1 MVEMGKI
8 LEEFTSYAWILLV
21 VGIGIN
27 VVGAFIAQSLR
38 LPIWLDAIGTILVA
52 VLAGP
57 WVGAASGAATN
68 IIKWVTFDPVGG
80 PYALTQLAIG
90 LAAGY
95 AYKAGYYTKK
105 SNIIQVLGVSFLI
118 AIISTIISAPITVYL
133 FGGVTGG
140 GVDVITALL
149 LGTGEGEDAMG
160 GLLTAVFGS
169 ELIGD
174 ILDKTASVVLVFVI
188 MQLLPNKYFQAGRKK
203 RKR

>member
-1 MVEMGKI
+1 MSLKKI
-8 LEEFTSYAWILLV
+8 MDEFTPYALV
-21 VGIGIN
+21 LIVIGIVIN

-80 PYALTQLAIG
+80 PYAITQLAIG

-105 SNIIQVLGVSFLI
+105 SNIIQILGVCLLM
-118 AIISTIISAPITVYL
+118 AVVSTVISAPITIYL

-140 GVDVITALL
+140 GVDLITAML

-160 GLLTAVFGS
+160 GLVTAVFGS
-169 ELIGD
+169 ELLGD
-174 ILDKTASVVLVFVI
+174 LLDKTASVILVFVI
-188 MQLLPNKYFQAGRKK
+188 MQLLPDKYFKAGAKKK
-203 RKR
+203 R